1 MPALRTVA
9 LQPAGR
15 PLLQCAALLCRTR
28 VWAPRGSTLCEM
40 KTGLFMQKR
49 DTIFRAQSLFT
60 ELMTGQSST
69 FESPKSVLTLAVLAD
84 SGWYEVVSR
93 PLFYC
98 FRIFY
103 CFRFCD
109 CCQDM
114 YFSLSRSISAWRTS
128 SSGGTAGGARSRRRS
143 ACPRRTTTT
152 FAGRSSISRA
162 RSIGAPL
169 GATAPQSPPHP

>member
-1 MPALRTVA
+1 
-9 LQPAGR
+9 
-15 PLLQCAALLCRTR
+15 
-28 VWAPRGSTLCEM
+28 M

-98 FRIFY
+98 FR
-103 CFRFCD
+103 FCD

-143 ACPRRTTTT
+143 A
-152 FAGRSSISRA
+152 
-162 RSIGAPL
+162 
-169 GATAPQSPPHP
+169 